1 MRKEKTLCANR
12 GLVERGAPKKTVGK
26 IADRRGK
33 CNSIKIFPQGMQLK
47 VAPIR
52 TPSVMSGGGV
62 RGEVVG
68 WSSAS
73 RRRMREWML
82 THTTIAGMRSYGVT
96 LTIPGPVLDP
106 EKAKGVFAVFAHNLE
121 KSGCGAVW
129 RLEIQKR
136 GMLHWHLIVG
146 ATSSPGIQEMWHA
159 ALKTLG
165 HEVFDPPVPML
176 SSNPAGIM
184 VHECSDRMSWWGAS
198 KRAVQVDEG
207 GDSGSWMRYMQ
218 DHTTKAKQEQV
229 AINIGRHW
237 GVIGRRF
244 FVEAKAE
251 VLWDLTDSEKARYLR
266 AHQRLATPSEKHFES
281 PFKRRLRARVMRGF
295 RGTTTWFGNP
305 ATMLRILDWCNGT
318 LQPESS
324 FNTYSMRMSS

>member
-1 MRKEKTLCANR
+1 
-12 GLVERGAPKKTVGK
+12 
-26 IADRRGK
+26 
-33 CNSIKIFPQGMQLK
+33 MQLK
-47 VAPIR
+47 VAPIVCR
-52 TPSVMSGGGV
+52 EMKGGGI
-62 RGEVVG
+62 RGEVKG

-73 RRRMREWML
+73 RRAMREYML
-82 THTTIAGMRSYGVT
+82 THEALPGMRLFGVT
-96 LTIPGPVLDP
+96 LTIPGPVLEPDI
-106 EKAKGVFAVFAHNLE
+106 AKGIFERFGLLLYRA
-121 KSGCGAVW
+121 GCGAVW

-136 GMLHWHLIVG
+136 GALHWHLIVC
-146 ATSSPGIQEMWHA
+146 ASSVPPIFDLWHTSLLTI
-159 ALKTLG
+159 G
-165 HEVFDPPVPML
+165 HEVFNPPVPMVATNL
-176 SSNPAGIM
+176 RGLM
-184 VHECSDRMSWWGAS
+184 VKECSDRMSWWGAS

-207 GDSGSWMRYMQ
+207 GDKGSWLRYMQ

-237 GVIGRRF
+237 GVIGRKY
-244 FVEAKAE
+244 FVESKPT
-251 VLWDLTDSEKARYLR
+251 VMWDMTDTQKSRYLR

-324 FNTYSMRMSS
+324 YIAYIRGTHS